1 MEDEKI
7 IALYWNRNEDA
18 ITETSSKYGKLCYLV
33 ATNIL
38 SSREDSEECVN
49 DTYLGL
55 WNTIPVQR
63 PSRFSVFASR
73 ITRNLALKR
82 FEYLSAAKRNPE
94 AVCSLEE
101 LGDCVSGKESIE
113 SELEN
118 RRLEQTIDNFLWQ
131 QGEEKRNIFLR
142 RYWYFDSIEAICRC
156 TGYTKIIDA
165 IMQAKEVMKKQ
176 AAGEVNEDTLPKP
189 ESVYKAGPIA
199 QCGG

>member
-1 MEDEKI
+1 MKRSSPCTGI
-7 IALYWNRNEDA
+7 GMRMPSRKPRRNTVSSA
-18 ITETSSKYGKLCYLV
+18 ISLLPIFCPAV
-33 ATNIL
+33 RI
-38 SSREDSEECVN
+38 ECVN

-156 TGYTKIIDA
+156 TGYSQSKVKSMLFHIR
-165 IMQAKEVMKKQ
+165 QKLR
-176 AAGEVNEDTLPKP
+176 NYL
-189 ESVYKAGPIA
+189 ESEGIA
-199 QCGG
+199 L